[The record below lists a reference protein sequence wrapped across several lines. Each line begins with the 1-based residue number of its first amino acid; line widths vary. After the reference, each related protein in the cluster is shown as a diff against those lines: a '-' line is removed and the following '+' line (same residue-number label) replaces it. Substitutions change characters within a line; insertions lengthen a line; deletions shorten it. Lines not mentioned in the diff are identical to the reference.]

1 LHWQRDVTFGEDAN
15 QVQQRNQA
23 ENLALIRRL
32 ALGLLKRHAGKGSV
46 ATKRYEAALDSQML
60 EEILKG

>member
-1 LHWQRDVTFGEDAN
+1 
-15 QVQQRNQA
+15 
-23 ENLALIRRL
+23 
-32 ALGLLKRHAGKGSV
+32 LKRHPGKGSV